1 MNIVV
6 NNLCKSY
13 GSLKVLKSYST
24 VIEEGKT
31 SCIMGASGCG
41 KTTFL
46 RILMGLEP
54 YDSGTID
61 GINGK
66 KLSTVFQEDRLCENI
81 SAIANVQLICKGSTP
96 VEEIEENLEKL
107 LPKDCITKPISELS
121 GGMKR
126 RAAIVRAVMAEYD
139 ILLLDEPFKGLD
151 NATKKLAADY
161 ILKNAIGKTVLLVT
175 HNADEAKMLKAEII
189 SFN

>member
-1 MNIVV
+1 MDIVV

-13 GSLKVLKSYST
+13 GGLEVLKNYST
-24 VIEEGKT
+24 VIKEGKT
-31 SCIMGASGCG
+31 SCIMGESGCG

-46 RILMGLEP
+46 RLLMELEP

-61 GINGK
+61 GISGK
-66 KLSTVFQEDRLCENI
+66 KLSAVFQEDRLCENI
-81 SAIANVQLICKGSTP
+81 SATGNVHLVCKNSTS
-96 VEEIEENLEKL
+96 VEEIKENLEKL
-107 LPKDCITKPISELS
+107 LPKDCISKPVRELS

-126 RAAIVRAVMAEYD
+126 RAAIVRAIMAEYD

-151 NATKKLAADY
+151 DATKKLTADY
-161 ILKNAIGKTVLLVT
+161 ILKNTIGKTVLLVT
-175 HNADEAKMLKAEII
+175 HSTDEAEMLKAKII